1 MKLKFSPKSA
11 KVSILAA
18 MTIATSIASTITPSL
33 AEQPSSFLRPSSAPN
48 TSYFFFGKSNVAF
61 TVRDNCNEVSK
72 LFGNTPFQ
80 SSQPFLLPPGRQVG
94 ELTCNG
100 QVPGY
105 TSPAFGSNAGVIQV
119 LGDSYFIKS
128 NAFFKAMKITP
139 TKLTEQQ
146 GKDFIAQNPRINTN
160 LVLEEG
166 PPPPPAPPAL
176 PPARLPMVLP
186 VPPDRIISYPG
197 LPDLAIFNN
206 SSESF
211 PIGCPAV
218 RNLWSGIR
226 TERATAQEHQNML
239 TYRPTKFGHTTRA
252 GDLYCNSPTQI
263 QGYVSPVFNQHPF
276 KYAGAI
282 LVNGKTYMI
291 DNYRFFQAMGITPVK
306 LDDKQ
311 VREFLNKS
319 TFGATNL
326 TSKI

>member
-1 MKLKFSPKSA
+1 MKLKFSLKSA
-11 KVSILAA
+11 KASILAA
-18 MTIATSIASTITPSL
+18 MTIASAIASTITPSL

-119 LGDSYFIKS
+119 GGDSYFIKS

-166 PPPPPAPPAL
+166 PPPPPAPPAPAPL
-176 PPARLPMVLP
+176 PPISLPILFP
-186 VPPDRIISYPG
+186 YSATRIISHPG
-197 LPDLAIFNN
+197 KAVLVIFGETM
-206 SSESF
+206 ESF
-211 PIGCPAV
+211 PIGCPAL

-226 TERATAQEHQNML
+226 TEAATLDEYNNM
-239 TYRPTKFGHTTRA
+239 TSMKATKFGIA
-252 GDLYCNSPTQI
+252 VKLADLYCNNPVGVKAYTSPLF
-263 QGYVSPVFNQHPF
+263 GN
-276 KYAGAI
+276 YAGAI
-282 LVNGKTYMI
+282 VTDGKPYFVQSTE
-291 DNYRFFQAMGITPVK
+291 FFTAMGITPVK
-306 LDDKQ
+306 LNDQQARDF
-311 VREFLNKS
+311 VNNTTFRSS
-319 TFGATNL
+319 TLL
-326 TSKI
+326 TTKK